1 MIKARY
7 NRYVLHFKEP
17 AITSRQTMTEKETFF
32 ITLWDEDSPSR
43 FGLGE
48 AALFRGLGADD
59 RPDYESS
66 LSKVCEDINNGD
78 IVVAEDRDE
87 SFHLGDYRHPYSSIQ
102 FGLESAVTDLNIRSG
117 HCPVSIRPW
126 ENGEIEITINGLI
139 WMGSSERMLQRIDE
153 KLKDGFKCMKL
164 KIGGIDFNDELRL
177 LSYIR
182 DRFDKSRLML
192 RLDANGAFTPDNA
205 IKRLNELANFDIHS
219 IEQPIKAGQA
229 LEMARLCAETP
240 IPIALDEEL
249 IGTHDDE
256 WKRRLLD
263 TVRPQMIILK
273 PSLCGG
279 LKEAR
284 QWCREADMR
293 NIGWWYTSAL
303 ESNVGLNAIAR
314 EVASLKVEG
323 RPCASWPQ
331 GLGTGNLYTNNI
343 PGRLR
348 LINDRLSVA
357 D

>member
-1 MIKARY
+1 
-7 NRYVLHFKEP
+7 
-17 AITSRQTMTEKETFF
+17 
-32 ITLWDEDSPSR
+32 
-43 FGLGE
+43 
-48 AALFRGLGADD
+48 
-59 RPDYESS
+59 
-66 LSKVCEDINNGD
+66 
-78 IVVAEDRDE
+78 
-87 SFHLGDYRHPYSSIQ
+87 
-102 FGLESAVTDLNIRSG
+102 
-117 HCPVSIRPW
+117 
-126 ENGEIEITINGLI
+126 
-139 WMGSSERMLQRIDE
+139 MLQRIDE

-182 DRFDKSRLML
+182 NRFDKSRLML
-192 RLDANGAFTPDNA
+192 RLDANGAFTPANA

-219 IEQPIKAGQA
+219 IEQPIKAGQVR
-229 LEMARLCAETP
+229 EMARLCTESP

-249 IGTHDDE
+249 IGTHGDE
-256 WKRRLLD
+256 WKRDLLD
-263 TVRPQMIILK
+263 TIRPQMIILK